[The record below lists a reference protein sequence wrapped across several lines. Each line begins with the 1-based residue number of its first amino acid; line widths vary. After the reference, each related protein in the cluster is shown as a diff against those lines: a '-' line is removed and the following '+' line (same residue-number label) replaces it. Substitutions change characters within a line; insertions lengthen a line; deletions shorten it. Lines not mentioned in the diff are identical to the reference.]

1 MALELLAVAASLSAA
16 SLGGPFPNFASAD
29 YRRLDEGRRLAT
41 RAPYQQGRADDVRRP
56 GFNGRLWLGERF
68 IGGET
73 PDWSSPSYQN
83 WAGPGPTAY
92 GAVGAEMQTVYARV
106 GKLTIGINPWEAFN
120 ASGLGDLE
128 AARQDWLKERG
139 YVGGVRTFV
148 NDLYVDRF
156 MAPMSQRQSAITPRA
171 TIELPADMPRF
182 RSREQVMHEMGSV
195 KQDSKVFTR
204 VSLPPTAPLAMTE
217 RFGLNRI
224 VAKAVK

>member
-1 MALELLAVAASLSAA
+1 MALELLAVAISLSAA

-29 YRRLDEGRRLAT
+29 YRRMDDGRRLAT

-73 PDWSSPSYQN
+73 PDWSSAAYQN

-106 GKLTIGINPWEAFN
+106 GQLAIGINPWEAFH
-120 ASGLGDLE
+120 AEGLGELE
-128 AARQDWLKERG
+128 AARNEWLKERG

-156 MAPMSQRQSAITPRA
+156 MAPMGQRQSVVTPRA
-171 TIELPADMPRF
+171 TIEMPADMPRF

-195 KQDSKVFTR
+195 KPAVKAYTR
-204 VSLPPTAPLAMTE
+204 VSLPPMAPLAMTE
-217 RFGLNRI
+217 RLSMNRV
-224 VAKAVK
+224 VAKVVK